1 MKRIALILIG
11 VISVIRLAS
20 ASNYFSYTAT
30 GSPGSNPDG
39 TDQTST
45 PLQVWTVITT
55 PGGTNGMGDSGAD
68 GSGVGFYNPD
78 GNGDI
83 GGNVNAW
90 QEYSYQNDGTALGG
104 SVDATNDFAGGPLTT
119 AQTVSINF
127 VMRAT
132 DPAANGFPAGRV
144 GISLLNGT
152 NAAITFFIFG
162 GGPGYYLYND
172 AAKTNAD
179 AGPMGYQYQ
188 SPFNIAITVTGPNTY
203 TAIAGSD
210 SWSGT
215 FNGPL
220 TGIDVFNHAGGNGS
234 DVGFNNLTI
243 APELA
248 INNIT
253 PNDNTALF
261 NATNTLKFSIN
272 SPASPVSA
280 SGIQL
285 VLNGTNVSSNLV
297 LVGAGTESV
306 NVSYT
311 NLLLNQSYTG
321 QIIVTNQAG
330 SVVTAPVQ
338 FDTFSTSYYTW
349 EAEDFDFNGGQ
360 FINNPVISTNSVNSY
375 YNTVGV
381 SNIDE
386 YVPNYNPTN
395 QPHLW
400 RTNDEVSIAL
410 AGDTSRAQFTA
421 AGIPD
426 YLVGFFNPGNWLNY
440 TRTYPAG
447 VYNIYGRLANGNGG
461 LANCSLAEV
470 VSGQTST
477 SQTLS
482 ALGIFQFA
490 AQGWNSFNF
499 IPLTDASG
507 NLLAVKLNGLTTLRV
522 TSGPLGGGINM
533 NFFMLVPGSNTP
545 PAIANIYP
553 DGLQPFETTNML
565 SFTVSSSVSTVSQNN
580 IQVTL
585 NGANVSSQ
593 LTFSGSSTNWAVNL
607 PLAQQGVFTVVI
619 TATDA
624 AGHVNT
630 HTETFNTL
638 SINNYHWMAADYDFS
653 TNNGTGTLANNGDDG
668 TGGSVGDG
676 WTGGLFINNPVPSGD
691 TGDPTDLQTY
701 QFETNSYFGY
711 PSGWSSF
718 LDPHAFGAVA
728 QQSIDIN
735 WATNLTQDP
744 GLIVSNSVY
753 RFSSNISSG
762 DGVGTQVAGDSFL
775 LPEFLAAQTNIL
787 YGTDGSSGGPDTNIC
802 EFNVSYFYSGDW
814 LNYTRNYPAGTFNV
828 WGRLAGGAG
837 AFTNCTLSLVTAGV
851 GTSNQTTQVLGAFSD
866 PAPAGWQTYH
876 LIELLDA
883 NNNPVSVQL
892 SGRETL
898 RLTAPNNATPSGNGV
913 NSLFFMLVPTASLQ
927 PFSISASL
935 SGTNIRISIPTQSGH
950 NYTLWHAATLTSA
963 WTQVGSTIT
972 GNGSVQTIPEPA
984 SSAQGYYRVT
994 AQ

>member
-1 MKRIALILIG
+1 MKRIALILVGI
-11 VISVIRLAS
+11 ISVVRLAS

-45 PLQVWTVITT
+45 PLQVWTVIAT
-55 PGGTNGMGDSGAD
+55 PGGTNGTGDNGAD

-78 GNGDI
+78 GNSDV

-90 QEYSYQNDGTALGG
+90 QEYSYQNDGVALGG

-152 NAAITFFIFG
+152 NAAITFYIYG
-162 GGPGYYLYND
+162 GGPGYYLYTD
-172 AAKTNAD
+172 AGKTNAD

-203 TAIAGSD
+203 SAIAGSD

-234 DVGFNNLTI
+234 DVGFNNLTV

-261 NATNTLKFSIN
+261 NATNKLSFSIN

-280 SGIQL
+280 SGVQL
-285 VLNGTNVSSNLV
+285 VLNGTNVSSHLV
-297 LVGAGTESV
+297 LIGAGTE
-306 NVSYT
+306 NVQVAYT
-311 NLLLNQSYTG
+311 NLLLNQSYAGLIT
-321 QIIVTNQAG
+321 VTNQAG

-338 FDTFSTSYYTW
+338 FDTFSANYYTW

-360 FINNPVISTNSVNSY
+360 FIDNSVISTNSVNSY

-410 AGDTSRAQFTA
+410 AGDTARAQFTA

-426 YLVGFFNPGNWLNY
+426 YLVGYFDPSNWVNY
-440 TRTYPAG
+440 TRTFPAG

-461 LANCSLAEV
+461 SADATVAEV
-470 VSGQTST
+470 TNGQGTT
-477 SQTLS
+477 GQTLS
-482 ALGIFQFA
+482 PLGIFQFT

-507 NLLAVKLNGLTTLRV
+507 NLLAVRLNGQTTFRV
-522 TSGPLGGGINM
+522 TSGQLGGGVNM

-553 DGLQPFETTNML
+553 DGLQPFETTNVL
-565 SFTVSSSVSTVSQNN
+565 SFNVSSSLSTISQNN

-585 NGANVSSQ
+585 NGVNVSSL
-593 LTFSGSSTNWAVNL
+593 LTSSGNSTNLAVNV
-607 PLAQQGVFTVVI
+607 PLSSQGYYTVTI

-624 AGHVNT
+624 LGHSNT
-630 HTETFNTL
+630 HTETFDNFSQNNFTIEAGDFDFNGGQWIDNPLETANTGDANSYYGYPNGDENNSAEYGIDYTVTNSSTAETSL
-638 SINNYHWMAADYDFS
+638 YRLDGNTPGTVSVTATAAGTEVTADFLRDKLINEGPTAQPPFEYVPGEAVPTTNVDYDVAWWPP
-653 TNNGTGTLANNGDDG
+653 GT
-668 TGGSVGDG
+668 
-676 WTGGLFINNPVPSGD
+676 
-691 TGDPTDLQTY
+691 
-701 QFETNSYFGY
+701 
-711 PSGWSSF
+711 
-718 LDPHAFGAVA
+718 
-728 QQSIDIN
+728 
-735 WATNLTQDP
+735 
-744 GLIVSNSVY
+744 
-753 RFSSNISSG
+753 
-762 DGVGTQVAGDSFL
+762 
-775 LPEFLAAQTNIL
+775 
-787 YGTDGSSGGPDTNIC
+787 
-802 EFNVSYFYSGDW
+802 W
-814 LNYTRNYPAGTFNV
+814 LNYTRTFPTNTYRIY
-828 WGRLAGGAG
+828 GRLACGVVY
-837 AFTNCTLSLVTAGV
+837 TNATLSLVTLGR
-851 GTSNQTTQVLGAFSD
+851 GTTSQTTQLLGTFA
-866 PAPAGWQTYH
+866 
-876 LIELLDA
+876 DA
-883 NNNPVSVQL
+883 NANGYQAWHWVPLENNGQPVVVSLGNV
-892 SGRETL
+892 ETL
-898 RLTAPNNATPSGNGV
+898 QVTAPPGVATGNMNAHYYM
-913 NSLFFMLVPTASLQ
+913 FVPATTAASFTL
-927 PFSISASL
+927 SASV
-935 SGTNIRISIPTQSGH
+935 SGGTVSIRIPTQSGQS
-950 NYTLWHAATLTSA
+950 YTVQYSSSLNPANWQQLGSSIAGDGTVKTVTDTTGAA
-963 WTQVGSTIT
+963 QRF
-972 GNGSVQTIPEPA
+972 
-984 SSAQGYYRVT
+984 YRVE